1 MADLAPFT
9 SFDRGGSGEPLV
21 LLHGFTDTWRSWDLV
36 RPTLEA
42 RYEVF
47 APTLAGHAGGPA
59 LPDELTHDSIPDAL
73 ERTLD
78 EAGIETA
85 HIVGNSLGGFVAL
98 QLAARGRA
106 KSVVALAPAG
116 GWAEQGEPDFRE
128 TLAQFAQM
136 QELVKAAVPHA
147 DAIVATPEGRRTATE
162 WVVANYEHIPA
173 DLIAHQMRGAA
184 ECPGAARLMEFAE
197 REGWLLEVEKI
208 ECPVRIVWGTDDRVL
223 RPPAEARYRDGWV
236 PQAEWVE
243 LDGIGHMPQ
252 LDVPTETSGLILGF
266 GD

>member
-1 MADLAPFT
+1 MADQGFT
-9 SFDRGGSGEPLV
+9 ASDRGGSGEPLV

-36 RPTLEA
+36 RPALEA

-47 APTLAGHAGGPA
+47 APTLAGHAGGPD
-59 LPDELTHDSIPDAL
+59 LPEELTHASITDAL

-78 EAGIETA
+78 EAGIESA
-85 HIVGNSLGGFVAL
+85 HVVGNSLGGYVAL
-98 QLAARGRA
+98 QLASRGRA

-116 GWAEQGEPDFRE
+116 GWTEDGVADFRE
-128 TLAQFAQM
+128 TLAQFAQA

-162 WVVANYEHIPA
+162 WFVANFEHIPA
-173 DLIAHQMRGAA
+173 ELIVHQMRGAA
-184 ECPGAARLMEFAE
+184 ACPGAARLMEFGE
-197 REGWLLEVEKI
+197 REGWELNSERI

-236 PQAEWVE
+236 PQTEWVE

-252 LDVPTETSGLILGF
+252 LDVPAETSGLILSF
-266 GD
+266 ID

>member
-1 MADLAPFT
+1 MADQGTFT
-9 SFDRGGSGEPLV
+9 PSDRGGSGEPLV

-42 RYEVF
+42 HYEVF
-47 APTLAGHAGGPA
+47 APTLAGHAGGPD
-59 LPDELTHDSIPDAL
+59 LPDELSHDSIPDAL

-78 EAGIETA
+78 QAGIETA
-85 HIVGNSLGGFVAL
+85 HVVGNSLGGFVAL

-116 GWAEQGEPDFRE
+116 GWAEDGEGDFRE
-128 TLAQFAQM
+128 TLAQFAQA

-162 WVVANYEHIPA
+162 WFVANFEHIPA
-173 DLIAHQMRGAA
+173 ELIVHQMRGAA
-184 ECPGAARLMEFAE
+184 ACPGAARLMEFAAG
-197 REGWLLEVEKI
+197 EGWQLDTEKI

-223 RPPAEARYRDGWV
+223 RPPAEARYRNGWV

-252 LDVPTETSGLILGF
+252 LDVPTETAGLILGF
-266 GD
+266 SD